1 MIKLVACDLDGTL
14 LDEAHQLPLRNIQAI
29 HNLQQ
34 AGITFMAATGRNY
47 QSVAPMFEKEG
58 IRCDCLL
65 LNGAL
70 ITDAQ
75 GRRLSHTPL
84 PLDTAI
90 AAIHILENSGLPY
103 HMYTDEGVVSSSPEK
118 GRAMF
123 MQHMRKQGMRDDEI
137 SRLMEE
143 SSFGSYDREIEDAFV
158 YLKEEPIIYKLEA
171 FGDDAQ
177 RLKTVRARLSQ
188 VKQTA
193 VTNSVADNIE
203 ITASDAQK
211 GLALKKLCALQGLQP
226 DEVMVFGDSL
236 NDLSM
241 MQEFRYSFAM
251 ANAADV
257 IKEAA
262 SYQTLSNA
270 AHGVAHVLEQLL
282 EAASEKRVSKL

>member
-143 SSFGSYDREIEDAFV
+143 SSFGSYDREIEDVFR
-158 YLKEEPIIYKLEA
+158 YLQEKPILYKLEA
-171 FGDDAQ
+171 FGDDRQLLHFVRTQLQA
-177 RLKTVRARLSQ
+177 LKH
-188 VKQTA
+188 TA
-193 VTNSVADNIE
+193 VTNSIADNIE
-203 ITASDAQK
+203 ITAAHAQK
-211 GLALKKLCALQGLQP
+211 GLALKKLCEEQGLHP

-251 ANAADV
+251 ANAADI

-262 SYQTLSNA
+262 NYQTRSNA
-270 AHGVAHVLEQLL
+270 EHGVAYVLERLL
-282 EAASEKRVSKL
+282 KTVEEKKVSKF

>member
-14 LDEAHQLPLRNIQAI
+14 LDENHQLSQRNIQAI
-29 HNLQQ
+29 HGLHK

-47 QSVAPMFEKEG
+47 KSVAPMFKKEG
-58 IRCDCLL
+58 IHCDCLL

-70 ITDAQ
+70 ITDAH
-75 GRRLSHTPL
+75 GKRLSHTPL
-84 PLDTAI
+84 PLEH
-90 AAIHILENSGLPY
+90 AASALRILEESTLPY
-103 HMYTDEGVVSSSPEK
+103 HMYTSEGIVSSTPEK

-123 MQHMRKQGMRDDEI
+123 IQHMRKQGMQDKEI
-137 SRLMEE
+137 RELMEA

-211 GLALKKLCALQGLQP
+211 GLALKKLFLHLFTGFLQLFFYFLLHLGRSSHT
-226 DEVMVFGDSL
+226 VAYARKF
-236 NDLSM
+236 
-241 MQEFRYSFAM
+241 FRISHTARHKIM
-251 ANAADV
+251 RKN
-257 IKEAA
+257 
-262 SYQTLSNA
+262 
-270 AHGVAHVLEQLL
+270 LL
-282 EAASEKRVSKL
+282 CM